1 MKLYVLKNINK
12 KIIAISED
20 RDFIIRYILLKNINE
35 FDISKISNKKEII
48 KLTNSFSELMLNE
61 FDEFILTSEELNI
74 VNNSIDE
81 FTCRITDSINN
92 LLLIK
97 DYLSIISNKDKNNI
111 DKVIKLLRRINKPKR
126 ISILLD
132 IKQFIFYIFKTNI
145 SDLFIKYK

>member
-20 RDFIIRYILLKNINE
+20 RDFIIRYILLKTINE